1 MTALEKTS
9 IMQLAR
15 ADQVSRRKSRSP
27 RRGSVTELA
36 REQPP
41 KTRYAHLGD
50 IARGG
55 MGQVA
60 LVHDAEVER
69 QIAMKRLLPEFT
81 VSDDHVTEF
90 IAEARV
96 LGRLE
101 HPNIVPLYDLGVS
114 ESGDSY
120 FTMQYVKGR
129 TLADVIGSLKAGN
142 VEDHKRFTWSRR
154 AQIIQQVCDAVAYAH
169 ERGIA
174 HRDLKPANIMFG
186 EHGEV
191 IVMDWGL
198 ASGSLEEGSPQTT
211 STVCGT
217 PAYLCPEAISHQPV
231 SNVARDVYALG
242 VLAYEFF
249 SLKLPFPGTNLQAV
263 LVNVATGTPDPVY
276 EVRQR
281 GQRAVPVEIHHIVR
295 RAMAKNPADRYA
307 SCLEL
312 REALQLYLDG
322 RFPIRCPSTALK
334 RWTLALAHSIDTHPK
349 LAVLL
354 SSATVVV
361 AILATLTMLVP
372 G

>member
-1 MTALEKTS
+1 MAAL
-9 IMQLAR
+9 AC
-15 ADQVSRRKSRSP
+15 
-27 RRGSVTELA
+27 
-36 REQPP
+36 PP
-41 KTRYAHLGD
+41 VLESRYAHLGE

-60 LVHDAEVER
+60 LVHDSDVER
-69 QIAMKRLLPEFT
+69 QIAMKRLLPELAD
-81 VSDDHVTEF
+81 SGEHAAEF
-90 IAEARV
+90 LAEARV

-101 HPNIVPLYDLGVS
+101 HPNIVPLYDLGVRQ
-114 ESGDSY
+114 SGDLY

-129 TLADVIGSLKAGN
+129 TLAEVIDSLKAGN
-142 VEDHKRFTWSRR
+142 VEDHRRFTWARR
-154 AQIIQQVCDAVAYAH
+154 AQIIQKVCDAVSYAH

-198 ASGSLEEGSPQTT
+198 AATSLEEEASRTT
-211 STVCGT
+211 STISGT
-217 PAYLCPEAISHQPV
+217 PAYLCPEAIAQEPV

-249 SLKLPFPGTNLQAV
+249 SLQLPFRASKLEALLISV
-263 LVNVATGTPDPVY
+263 LRSTPEPLY
-276 EVRQR
+276 SVRQR
-281 GQRAVPVEIHHIVR
+281 RQRAVPVEIHHIVR
-295 RAMAKNPADRYA
+295 RAMARSATDRYA
-307 SCLEL
+307 SCHEL

-334 RWTLALAHSIDTHPK
+334 RWTLAVAHSIDNHPK
-349 LAVLL
+349 KAVLL
-354 SSATVVV
+354 TGLTVIT
-361 AILATLTMLVP
+361 AIVATLTAFIS